1 MAAGWWAG
9 MVGCAGV
16 HAGRSSMRIT
26 IVALGILALT
36 LASAAGAAGAAGAS
50 AARAAD
56 TPLIDAVKA
65 GDAEAVRTLLAD
77 GVAVSEAEADE
88 TTALH
93 WAAHHDDLEIA
104 QLLLDAGAGVDA
116 TNRYDVVP
124 LALASLNGSTPMIT
138 RLLEAGADPNRANPE
153 GETPLMT
160 AARTGNG
167 DAIDA
172 LLAHGAEVDAVE
184 AWRGQTAL
192 MWATAQN
199 QVAAVERLLAAGA
212 DPNAR
217 SGRGFTPVLFAA
229 REGNVGVLAP
239 LVRAGA
245 NVDDVLPE
253 RNLSALVLAVYNAQ
267 YDFAKALLDE
277 GADPN
282 AAENGWTA
290 LHQVVWTRRPN
301 LGRNPPFPV
310 PLGELDAFDMVR
322 TLAAA
327 GADLNAR
334 QTREPRDGNRNLLNR
349 IGSTAF
355 LQAAKVADLEMMR
368 LLVDLGADP
377 SIPTEEGATPLM
389 AAAGV
394 GIWKIGENPGTNE
407 EALAAVRLAW
417 ELGNDVNAVD
427 ANGDTALH
435 GAIHRGAG
443 NIVRFLVEKGANMDA
458 VNEKGWSALS
468 IAQGVFYPNTFNRHP
483 ELMDLLTELGA
494 DPDAGMRRPEDLS
507 PAERLALAQQQEQ

>member
-1 MAAGWWAG
+1 MVAAR
-9 MVGCAGV
+9 CAGV
-16 HAGRSSMRIT
+16 HAGISTTGSAGLRWSAGLQAGT
-26 IVALGILALT
+26 IIAVLLLAAT
-36 LASAAGAAGAAGAS
+36 VGAT
-50 AARAAD
+50 AARAAE
-56 TPLIDAVKA
+56 TPLIDAVKER
-65 GDAEAVRTLLAD
+65 DAEAVRRLLAD
-77 GVAVSEAEADE
+77 SVAVTGTEADG

-93 WAAHHDDLEIA
+93 WAAHYDQLDIA
-104 QLLLDAGAGVDA
+104 ALLLDAGAAVDA
-116 TNRYDVVP
+116 TNRYGVTP
-124 LALASLNGSTPMIT
+124 LALASLNGSTPMVL

-167 DAIDA
+167 AAIDA
-172 LLAHGAEVDAVE
+172 LLSHGADVDAVE
-184 AWRGQTAL
+184 GWRSQTAL
-192 MWATAQN
+192 MWAAAQN
-199 QVAAVERLLAAGA
+199 QVTSVERLLAAGA

-217 SGRGFTPVLFAA
+217 SERGFTSMLFAA
-229 REGNVGVLAP
+229 REGNVDVLEP
-239 LVRAGA
+239 LVRGGG
-245 NVDDVLPE
+245 NVDDVLPG
-253 RNLSALVLAVYNAQ
+253 RGMSSLVLAVFNAQ
-267 YDFAKALLDE
+267 YDFARALLDL

-310 PLGELDAFDMVR
+310 PLGELDALDMVR
-322 TLAAA
+322 ELAAA
-327 GADLNAR
+327 GADLDAR

-355 LQAAKVADLEMMR
+355 LQAAKVADVEMMQ

-407 EALAAVRLAW
+407 EALAAVELAW
-417 ELGNDVNAVD
+417 GLGNDVNAVD

-435 GAIHRGAG
+435 GAIHRGAD
-443 NIVRFLVEKGANMDA
+443 NIVRFLVEKGANIDA
-458 VNEKGWSALS
+458 VNEKGWTALS
-468 IAQGVFYPNTFNRHP
+468 VAQGVFYPNTFNRHP
-483 ELMDLLTELGA
+483 ELVDLLMQLGA
-494 DPDAGMRRPEDLS
+494 NPDVGSRRPEDLS
-507 PAERLALAQQQEQ
+507 PAERLALAGQQ

>member
-1 MAAGWWAG
+1 MRNAAAAFA
-9 MVGCAGV
+9 V
-16 HAGRSSMRIT
+16 
-26 IVALGILALT
+26 LALA
-36 LASAAGAAGAAGAS
+36 LASAPAV

-56 TPLIDAVKA
+56 APLVDAVKA
-65 GDAEAVRTLLAD
+65 GDVEAVRSLLAD
-77 GVAVSEAEADE
+77 GVAAGAAEADG

-93 WAAHHDDLEIA
+93 WAAHHDHLAIA
-104 QLLLDAGAGVDA
+104 QLLLDAGSAVDA
-116 TNRYDVVP
+116 TNRYGVTP

-167 DAIDA
+167 EAIDA
-172 LLAHGAEVDAVE
+172 LLAHGAGVDAVE
-184 AWRGQTAL
+184 EWRGQTAL
-192 MWATAQN
+192 MWAAAQN
-199 QVAAVERLLAAGA
+199 QVASVERLLAAGA

-217 SGRGFTPVLFAA
+217 SARGFTPVLFAA
-229 REGNVGVLAP
+229 REGHADVLAP

-245 NVDDVLPE
+245 DVDDVLPE
-253 RNLSALVLAVYNAQ
+253 RGMSALVLAVYNAQ
-267 YDFAKALLDE
+267 YDFARALLDE

-282 AAENGWTA
+282 AAGNGWTA

-310 PLGELDAFDMVR
+310 PLGDLDAFDMVR
-322 TLAAA
+322 ALAAA
-327 GADLNAR
+327 GADLDVR
-334 QTREPRDGNRNLLNR
+334 QTKEPRDGNRNVLNR

-355 LQAAKVADLEMMR
+355 LQAAKVADIEMMQ

-377 SIPTEEGATPLM
+377 SITTEEGATPLM

-394 GIWKIGENPGTNE
+394 GIWKIGENPGTNG
-407 EALAAVRLAW
+407 EALAAVELAW

-427 ANGDTALH
+427 VNGDAALH
-435 GAIHRGAG
+435 GAIHRGAD
-443 NIVRFLVEKGANMDA
+443 NIVRFLVEKGANIDA

-483 ELMDLLTELGA
+483 ALVELLLDLGA
-494 DPDAGMRRPEDLS
+494 DPDAGTRRPEDLS
-507 PAERLALAQQQEQ
+507 PAERLALAEQQEQ

>member
-1 MAAGWWAG
+1 MRNAAA
-9 MVGCAGV
+9 
-16 HAGRSSMRIT
+16 
-26 IVALGILALT
+26 ALVVLALA
-36 LASAAGAAGAAGAS
+36 LASAPAAV

-56 TPLIDAVKA
+56 APLVDAVKA
-65 GDAEAVRTLLAD
+65 GDAEAVRSLLAD
-77 GVAVSEAEADE
+77 GVAAGAAEADG

-93 WAAHHDDLEIA
+93 WAAHHDHLAIA
-104 QLLLDAGAGVDA
+104 QLLLDAGSAVDA
-116 TNRYDVVP
+116 TNRYGVTP

-167 DAIDA
+167 EAIDA
-172 LLAHGAEVDAVE
+172 LLAHGAGVDAVE
-184 AWRGQTAL
+184 EWRGQTAL
-192 MWATAQN
+192 MWAAAQN
-199 QVAAVERLLAAGA
+199 QVASVERLLDAGA

-217 SGRGFTPVLFAA
+217 SARGFTPVLFAA
-229 REGNVGVLAP
+229 REGHVDVLAP

-245 NVDDVLPE
+245 DVDDVLPE
-253 RNLSALVLAVYNAQ
+253 RGMSALVLAVYNAQ
-267 YDFAKALLDE
+267 YDFARALLDE

-282 AAENGWTA
+282 AAGNGWTA

-310 PLGELDAFDMVR
+310 PLGDLDAFDMVR
-322 TLAAA
+322 ALAAA
-327 GADLNAR
+327 GADLDVR
-334 QTREPRDGNRNLLNR
+334 QTKEPRDGNRNVLNR

-355 LQAAKVADLEMMR
+355 LQAAKVADIEMMQ

-377 SIPTEEGATPLM
+377 SITTEEGATPLM

-407 EALAAVRLAW
+407 EALAAVELAW

-427 ANGDTALH
+427 VNGDAALH
-435 GAIHRGAG
+435 GAIHRGAD
-443 NIVRFLVEKGANMDA
+443 NIVRFLVEKGANIDA

-483 ELMDLLTELGA
+483 ALVELLLDLGA
-494 DPDAGMRRPEDLS
+494 DPDAGTRRPEDLS
-507 PAERLALAQQQEQ
+507 PAERLALAEQQEQ